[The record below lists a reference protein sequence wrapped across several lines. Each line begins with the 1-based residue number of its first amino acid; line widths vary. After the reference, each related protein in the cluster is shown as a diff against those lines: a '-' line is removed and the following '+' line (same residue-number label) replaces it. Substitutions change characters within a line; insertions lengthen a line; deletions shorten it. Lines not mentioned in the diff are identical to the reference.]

1 MIHNS
6 FIISTITAL
15 FFGVMLLPM
24 TSYAQNLEWRTGED
38 GKQYWYENGVRQG
51 TYDDEKG
58 VIGDGTVRGREIY
71 DPKSDAWY
79 WLDSI
84 YDGAKAVNKE
94 VWLPYVYQNE
104 AEWDIHEM
112 HKNHWDSDECIRG
125 YVYASMLNK
134 WGKWVR
140 YDENGAMMKGWVTI
154 EGPLAEQYPE
164 QAGKKYYY
172 DHKTGT
178 MAKGRLTINGDD
190 YYFDYHTGQMVT
202 GWQTYSNG
210 QGKGGKLYFDPD
222 SGKMVTGEK
231 TIDGKACFFSYQ
243 GEYLEDLYRDENGL
257 LRVREDSEYILD
269 SGKTGNI
276 SWWKIRI
283 PESISS
289 GLYWRTKLVISG
301 VCDETDTGFKDAGYR
316 SRGKSED
323 YSDFPF
329 YPFGYDTAVDEAF
342 IDIRNAQDLSYLFC
356 NMHALKYIYGLDK
369 LDTSKVTDMSRM
381 FYGCYLLMQADVSGF
396 DTSNVTDMSEMFADH
411 GVLNNLDL
419 SSFNTSNVTDMHG
432 MFSSKP
438 SLMFDKTI
446 VSMDEHVLKIDV
458 SSFDTSKVTDM
469 SDMFNTAFIEEIDIS
484 SFDTSSVKDMSNM
497 FAYEYSSSYP
507 EDKTGI
513 VKNIYVGSGWVIGED
528 TKTDN
533 MFDRCGVD
541 GVTVK

>member
-1 MIHNS
+1 MKYKS
-6 FIISTITAL
+6 FVISSMSVIFA
-15 FFGVMLLPM
+15 GVLLIPT
-24 TSYAQNLEWRTGED
+24 TSYALDMEWKEEG
-38 GKQYWYENGVRQG
+38 GKSYWYEGGVRQG

-71 DPKSDAWY
+71 DPESDAWY
-79 WLDSI
+79 WLDSV

-104 AEWDIHEM
+104 ADWDIAEIQ
-112 HKNHWDSDECIRG
+112 KNRRESDEAARG
-125 YVYASMLNK
+125 EVFNAIYYK
-134 WGKWVR
+134 KGKWVR

-154 EGPLAEQYPE
+154 EGNLATLYPE
-164 QAGKKYYY
+164 QTGNTYYY
-172 DHKTGT
+172 DHKTGL
-178 MAKGRLTINGDD
+178 MVKGPATINGDN
-190 YYFDYHTGQMVT
+190 YYFDYQTGKMVR
-202 GWQTYSNG
+202 GWETYSNG
-210 QGKGGKLYFDPD
+210 YGNQGKLYYDAD
-222 SGKMVTGEK
+222 NGKMVAGTEK
-231 TIDGKACFFSYQ
+231 EIDGKICFFSHD

-257 LRVREDSEYILD
+257 LRVREDSGNIVD

-276 SWWKIRI
+276 CWWKIRV
-283 PESISS
+283 PEYVSS
-289 GLYWRTKLVISG
+289 GRTGWRTKLVISG

-316 SRGKSED
+316 SLGKRED
-323 YSDFPF
+323 STDPL
-329 YPFGYDTAVDEAF
+329 GYDIGVDEAF
-342 IDIRNAQDLSYLFC
+342 IDIRNAQDLSYLFY
-356 NMHALKYIYGLDK
+356 NMHALRYINGMDK
-369 LDTSKVTDMSRM
+369 LDTSKVIDMSRM

-419 SSFNTSNVTDMHG
+419 SSFDTSNVTDMHG

-446 VSMDEHVLKIDV
+446 VSMDEHALKIDV

-513 VKNIYVGSGWVIGED
+513 VKNIYVGEGWLIGED

-541 GVTVK
+541 GVTEK